1 MIKPEIFQSSSANWE
16 KIKEKIMFLEKD
28 AFGEGAFTEDVIA
41 EDFLDSENVIVLL
54 VEEETGEVVGFTY
67 AKPFEPETD
76 DSPAKPGETAWVWD
90 TIIQKAYRSK
100 GLLGSMVSVLE
111 DELRKRGFKYL
122 ERNAM
127 VANNYAENISK
138 HYKDRIIKSFPLDSR
153 WGPQVFFRIK
163 L

>member
-1 MIKPEIFQSSSANWE
+1 MIKSEIFQGGQANWA
-16 KIKEKIMFLEKD
+16 KIKDKILFLERD
-28 AFGEGAFTEDVIA
+28 TFGDGAFADEEIEEDFLDPNNPVILLVDNETEDVI
-41 EDFLDSENVIVLL
+41 
-54 VEEETGEVVGFTY
+54 GFTY

-90 TIIQKAYRSK
+90 TIIQKEYRGK
-100 GLLGSMVSVLE
+100 GLLGQMMSALE
-111 DELRKRGFKYL
+111 NELRARGFKYL

-127 VANNYAENISK
+127 VANNYAENVSK

>member
-1 MIKPEIFQSSSANWE
+1 MFKSEIFDVNISKWEDIRE
-16 KIKEKIMFLEKD
+16 KILSFEKEN
-28 AFGEGAFTEDVIA
+28 FGDGAFPESELKV
-41 EDFLDSENVIVLL
+41 DFLDSKNVVVLL
-54 VEEETGEVVGFTY
+54 KNIESKEIIGFTY

-76 DSPAKPGETAWVWD
+76 DSQGKLGETAWVCD
-90 TIIQKAYRSK
+90 TIIEKEYRGK
-100 GLLGSMVSVLE
+100 GLLRIMMSTLE
-111 DELRKRGFKYL
+111 EELKDRGFKYL

-153 WGPQVFFRIK
+153 WGPQMFFRIK